1 MSDEVRSVHPA
12 VDWLRETFI
21 RCIGVLPRRVALGT
35 GAVAMRAFGALLA
48 RKRRRA
54 LHNAQLAG
62 IEDDPGFYGR
72 SNTEFGRTMFEL
84 MWLLA
89 NPQRPMLEGVEIE
102 GLDCVREAVAEGR
115 GVLLASGHF
124 ATWDFVGPAAATSGT
139 AVAGTARA
147 WRSPRLEKR
156 LVSQR
161 EACGVKTLFRGESGT
176 GVAAYRW
183 LKEGKIYCCMMD
195 RISGGRRIMIPFLGE
210 GLYIP
215 TGPAEM
221 ALRCRAAVVIGF
233 TGRRSDGTSIVRFRR
248 LHLDE
253 GIGPEGLAF
262 RIGREVERQ
271 MIAHPEQWFW
281 IFRRNPPWPGGKG
294 APSAEEFEL
303 SPTRAAG

>member
-1 MSDEVRSVHPA
+1 LSDEPRRVHPA

-21 RCIGVLPRRVALGT
+21 RCIGALPRSVALGT
-35 GAVAMRAFGALLA
+35 GALAMRALGVLLP

-54 LHNAQLAG
+54 ENNARLAG
-62 IEDDPGFYGR
+62 IDSDPGFYGR
-72 SNTEFGRTMFEL
+72 ANREFGRTTFEL

-89 NPQRPMLEGVEIE
+89 NTERPMLEGVEIE

-139 AVAGTARA
+139 PVAGTARA

-156 LVSQR
+156 LVAQR
-161 EACGVKTLFRGESGT
+161 EACDVKTLFRGESGT

-195 RISGGRRIMIPFLGE
+195 RISSGRRVMIPFLGE
-210 GLYIP
+210 GLWIP

-221 ALRCRAAVVIGF
+221 ALRCGAAVVIGF
-233 TGRRSDGTSIVRFRR
+233 TDRRPDGTSRVHFRR
-248 LHLDE
+248 LKLED
-253 GIGPEGLAF
+253 GITPEGLAF

-271 MIAHPEQWFW
+271 MRSHPEQWFW
-281 IFRRNPPWPGGKG
+281 IFRRNPVWPGGKG

-303 SPTRAAG
+303 SLTRAAG